1 MQYTR
6 RAFLVGGVRVL
17 AVLPVLPSFSKAG
30 VRARSG
36 EGERALVVLQLG
48 GGNDGLN
55 TVVPHAQDEYYRLR
69 PTLALPRSGLHAL
82 DDAHA
87 LHPSMGALAGLF
99 AEGSLTVVHGVGYP
113 RPDRSHFRS
122 MEIWHSADP
131 SAPPRG
137 LGWLG
142 LLADQV
148 VGRSPGT
155 MAAMHLGEGDLPLA
169 LRGRDQLAPS
179 VRDERS
185 FALSPAAKRLA
196 PQRDRLLEATG
207 APSRELAYL
216 RESAVAA
223 YAAAARIEELAE
235 RTSPVA
241 WPDHALARRLRL
253 VARLV
258 AGGIGTRIFH
268 VEHNGFDTHVR
279 QARGHAL
286 LLEQLAGALAAF
298 QRDLEA
304 SGAAERVL
312 TLVFSE
318 FGRRAHENGSRGTD
332 HGAAA
337 PVLLSGG
344 RLRGG
349 LAGLPPDLG
358 RLEEGDVPYTT
369 DFRSLYSAL
378 ERDWMGLESSTD
390 FEPLSILG

>member
-6 RAFLVGGVRVL
+6 RAILVGGVRVL
-17 AVLPVLPSFSKAG
+17 VAVPVLPSLAFAG
-30 VRARSG
+30 SRVPRCD
-36 EGERALVVLQLG
+36 GERVLVVIQLG

-55 TVVPHAQDEYYRLR
+55 TVIPHAQDEYYRLR
-69 PTLALPRSGLHAL
+69 PTLAQPRSALHRL
-82 DDAHA
+82 DDAHG
-87 LHPSMGALAGLF
+87 LHPAMGALAELF
-99 AEGSLTVVHGVGYP
+99 AERELMVVHGVGYP
-113 RPDRSHFRS
+113 QPDRSHFRS

-142 LLADQV
+142 LLADQI
-148 VGRSPGT
+148 VGRSPGA

-179 VRDERS
+179 VRDEGA
-185 FALSPAAKRLA
+185 FVLSPAAKRLA
-196 PQRDRLLEATG
+196 AQRGRLLEVQGAT
-207 APSRELAYL
+207 SRELAYL
-216 RESAVAA
+216 RKSATAA
-223 YAAAARIEELAE
+223 YAVAARIEELAE
-235 RTSPVA
+235 RASPVA

-279 QARGHAL
+279 QARAHAL

-318 FGRRAHENGSRGTD
+318 FGRRARENGSRGTD

-358 RLEEGDVPYTT
+358 RLEEGDVPYST

-378 ERDWMGLESSTD
+378 ERDWMGLTTSTT
-390 FEPLSILG
+390 FEPLPIIA